1 MQIFYFSKRDIEVPA
16 STPLIMSYDGEYNY
30 FIIKC
35 EELKHGDSFL
45 YIIFQQGKISSTWI
59 QNI

>member
-45 YIIFQQGKISSTWI
+45 YIIFQQGKISST
-59 QNI
+59 